1 MWLWPFEG
9 VSCRSICF
17 FSLVYLSVFLRIC
30 LCLCSLRPVTCLCV
44 FINFAYLYF
53 CLSLLF
59 TCSTTKTLWTNSN
72 LYFCSISSIYFYL
85 CLSLSIFFFLRP
97 SQIFCFCDL
106 KSANDGW
113 GKSLASPTNENFIP
127 FQFSK
132 NSFSKRISSWKLC
145 QNYSVMVWDL
155 YPVKSILA
163 NFCVLL

>member
-17 FSLVYLSVFLRIC
+17 VSLVYLSVFLRIC
-30 LCLCSLRPVTCLCV
+30 CFLLFSSACYMLVCVCKHCLFV
-44 FINFAYLYF
+44 FLFL
-53 CLSLLF
+53 LLF

-163 NFCVLL
+163 NFCGLL